1 MHRHLGVRQLQEVH
15 GVAEVSS
22 GLGQRET
29 GRKGSDVLPP
39 LFFLIFFCFY
49 YFAHIDGNIHK
60 AEIYPQW
67 CGKFPEKQQMHN
79 NKSLISS
86 EMYCNES

>member
-39 LFFLIFFCFY
+39 YFFSIYGTHCFLIKLFLFHDLFCKPMFDVVY
-49 YFAHIDGNIHK
+49 A
-60 AEIYPQW
+60 
-67 CGKFPEKQQMHN
+67 
-79 NKSLISS
+79 
-86 EMYCNES
+86 